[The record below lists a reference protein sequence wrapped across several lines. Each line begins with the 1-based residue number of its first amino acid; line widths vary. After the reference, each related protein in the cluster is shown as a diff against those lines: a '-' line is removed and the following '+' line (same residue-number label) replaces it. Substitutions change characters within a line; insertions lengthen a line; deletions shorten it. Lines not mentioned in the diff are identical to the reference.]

1 MSGAEGY
8 KVWCVPFGAVRRTRV
23 DGSYGR
29 RNTDPVTVLSGET
42 EKVQP

>member
-8 KVWCVPFGAVRRTRV
+8 KVWCVPFGAVRRIRV